1 LLLRKFRPFSGV
13 PAGTDDSAT
22 GESVLFAL
30 GLRPWPIG
38 EIVMGVVKGWVAL
51 EEEGSEVVAG
61 EEVEEVLV
69 R

>member
-30 GLRPWPIG
+30 GLRSWPIG

-51 EEEGSEVVAG
+51 EEGSEVVAG